1 MSFSF
6 IKRFY
11 RRFIELLRN
20 ELSIVREPS
29 EPRLKRDGLV
39 LLWFFLF
46 VLVVVD
52 TRLIYDLMAPAFYVR
67 WDFVISSLIRLGGFS
82 YLAGALLGQLLASR
96 VGGALGLTALAGI
109 LLALSDWVFELFAGH
124 RLPFVRYVPVMMFA
138 AMTGTYVFALEAV
151 PAVLLLLVLAIV
163 YMSLADWSVPIRAG
177 LLAIMSALLYL
188 ATAGVPEVL
197 RSLCAGRPPRLH
209 VSLFSLGWALLCL
222 GFEARRLPA
231 EVRGKAW
238 LVALGAAVVIG
249 PLFGE
254 LYFHA
259 DTLWAWSGLL
269 SFSMFSLLVPGTAFW
284 QIVLTLAMY
293 ASVAVMAVLAFVL
306 RAARARCFEPTDAP
320 AGENAAQLTGG
331 HEKERI
337 SKAFPCRGTGW
348 KRQSC
353 GGRKRERMRRFLS
366 TAAILCL
373 LTAAMLLPRV
383 ALQEMIVPSH
393 ILGRWLKVGH
403 LVREG
408 RYEQALNEAA
418 KLDPRRVSP
427 TASYDVNLALHETGR
442 LLDEVL
448 AWPQPSPR
456 LLLDL
461 VSLPNYEYRRRVV
474 DTCIRLGR
482 LNDAEHYAGEAIGSL
497 GQPRSELLM
506 QVALIYMVKDKP
518 ELARI
523 YLNNLADDLIYRRRA
538 VRYLNLLNKD
548 PHLSDVEEISQLRTR
563 MLMKDDVEQTI
574 VYQDGAPVANVA
586 NMLINLLE
594 GAPSNRLALDYLL
607 GTMLLQGEAEGV
619 AHNIYRLPAAGYK
632 KMPRRVQEA
641 LLVYQT
647 DGGKV
652 VDKAGMEI
660 DPQVEADFLE
670 FVRIVTDFDQIG
682 PDRASQSLQRF
693 VGTYWFHHWF
703 YLRKGVQ

>member
-6 IKRFY
+6 VRKLY
-11 RRFIELLRN
+11 RWFSVSLPNALPVVQGPFE
-20 ELSIVREPS
+20 S
-29 EPRLKRDGLV
+29 RLKRDALV
-39 LLWFFLF
+39 LLWFLLF
-46 VLVVVD
+46 DVVVVD

-67 WDFVISSLIRLGGFS
+67 RDFVISSLIQLGGFS
-82 YLAGALLGQLLASR
+82 YLAGALLGQVLVSR
-96 VGGALGLTALAGI
+96 VGGALVLTALAGI
-109 LLALSDWVFELFAGH
+109 LLALSDWVFKLFAGR

-163 YMSLADWSVPIRAG
+163 YMSLANLSVPIRAG

-209 VSLFSLGWALLCL
+209 VLLFSLGWALLCL

-238 LVALGAAVVIG
+238 LVPLASAVAIG
-249 PLFGE
+249 PLLGE
-254 LYFHA
+254 LYFQA
-259 DTLWAWSGLL
+259 DTSWVWSGLL

-293 ASVAVMAVLAFVL
+293 ASAAVMAVLAFVL
-306 RAARARCFEPTDAP
+306 RAAQARCLEPTDAP
-320 AGENAAQLTGG
+320 AAENAPQITGG
-331 HEKERI
+331 HKKERI
-337 SKAFPCRGTGW
+337 SKPSPCRGTGW
-348 KRQSC
+348 KRQSS

-366 TAAILCL
+366 TVATLCL

-393 ILGRWLKVGH
+393 ILGRWLEVGY

-408 RYEQALNEAA
+408 QYEQALNEAA
-418 KLDPRRVSP
+418 KIDPRRFAP
-427 TASYDVNLALHETGR
+427 TVSYDVNLALHETGR

-448 AWPQPSPR
+448 ARPQRSPR

-461 VSLPNYEYRRRVV
+461 VRLPNYDYMRRVI

-482 LNDAEHYAGEAIGSL
+482 LNDAEHYAGETIGSL
-497 GQPRSELLM
+497 CQPRSDLLM

-563 MLMKDDVEQTI
+563 MLMKDDVEQAI
-574 VYQDGAPVANVA
+574 VYQDGAPMASVA
-586 NMLINLLE
+586 NMLISTLE
-594 GAPSNRLALDYLL
+594 RAPSNRLALDYLL
-607 GTMLLQGEAEGV
+607 GTLLLQGDAEGV
-619 AHNIYRLPAAGYK
+619 ARNIYRLPAAGYK

-652 VDKAGMEI
+652 VDVAGMEI
-660 DPQVEADFLE
+660 DPQVQADFHE
-670 FVRIVTDFDQIG
+670 FLHIVTNFDQIG
-682 PDRASQSLQRF
+682 PDRASQSLQKF